1 MLRPRSFARTPV
13 PPPYPPWWPEC
24 SISVELY
31 PSGKTIIVDVK
42 GSWTFAKLK
51 AKIQDK
57 EGISMDVQCFRWGED
72 VLEDEATLSDWDG
85 KLVYLQV
92 LEDEEEEKKDKK
104 EVDPLDL

>member
-1 MLRPRSFARTPV
+1 VRTPA
-13 PPPYPPWWPEC
+13 PPPEPPWWPEC
-24 SISVELY
+24 SISVEVY
-31 PSGKTIIVDVK
+31 SSNIVEVK

-85 KLVYLQV
+85 KMVYLQV
-92 LEDEEEEKKDKK
+92 LEDEEEKKDKK
-104 EVDPLDL
+104 EVNQADL